1 MTTLI
6 NPANGQRC
14 EYVRTERGHIAL
26 DTTQVTRAIR
36 WFSAAQMDAVNPV
49 ATCAEP
55 PPVASTALAIWKP
68 TIELLITELGNY
80 SKGVPGIS
88 VAWSSVNL
96 VLRMPVAA

>member
-14 EYVRTERGHIAL
+14 AFVRAERGYIAL

-36 WFSAAQMDAVNPV
+36 WFSEAAIDAVNPV

-55 PPVASTALAIWKP
+55 PKVTCTTLAIWRP
-68 TIELLITELGNY
+68 TIEIPITELGNY

-96 VLRMPVAA
+96 VLRLPVAA